1 MMGIDGEDLR
11 FKDFVKM
18 EIVPDDLEVIVDFN
32 LMVNSQNY
40 FLQ

>member
-11 FKDFVKM
+11 FKEFVKM
-18 EIVPDDLEVIVDFN
+18 EVIPDDLEVLVDFN
-32 LMVNSQNY
+32 KLVEAQNY